1 MTVAMP
7 AATTAETADRPLT
20 VQDLTVRFGEHVALE
35 RLSLELSRG
44 EFIVLV
50 GPSGCGKS
58 TLLNAISGL
67 LGEAAD
73 VAGEIVLAEGVRLAY
88 AFQTD
93 ALLPWASA
101 RRNVEVGAEL
111 AGVPRAKRRET
122 ASGLLELLGL
132 KRFEERYPHELSG
145 GMRQR
150 VALARVLAY
159 DPDLILMDEPFGA
172 LDAFTR
178 MRLQNQLLDVWR
190 ETRKTMLLVTHDL
203 AEALILG
210 TRVVMLSPSPGRIE
224 AIVDNGDLPKDRRA
238 EELRSSDDF
247 LERYKALWERMMAV
261 GSGGDDEAGP
271 R

>member
-1 MTVAMP
+1 MTATMP
-7 AATTAETADRPLT
+7 APAPTQMADQPLA
-20 VQDLTVRFGEHVALE
+20 VHDLSVRFGDHLAVRE
-35 RLSLELSRG
+35 LSLELRRG

-67 LGEAAD
+67 LGEGAA
-73 VAGEIVLAEGVRLAY
+73 VTGKITLAEGIRLAY

-111 AGVPRAKRRET
+111 AGVPKANRRAT
-122 ASGLLELLGL
+122 ASRLLELLGL
-132 KRFEERYPHELSG
+132 KQFEERYPHELSG

-203 AEALILG
+203 AEALILA
-210 TRVVMLSPSPGRIE
+210 TRVVVLSPSPGRIE
-224 AIVDNGDLPKDRRA
+224 EIVDNSDLPKDRRA
-238 EELRSSDDF
+238 EEMRSSDEF

-261 GSGGDDEAGP
+261 GAGDDGSEAT

>member
-1 MTVAMP
+1 MTVAMA
-7 AATTAETADRPLT
+7 AATPAEIADRPLA
-20 VQDLTVRFGEHVALE
+20 VQDLTVRFGDHVALE

-67 LGEAAD
+67 LGEGAD
-73 VAGEIVLAEGVRLAY
+73 VTGDIALAEGVRLAY

-111 AGVPRAKRRET
+111 AGVPKAKRRET
-122 ASGLLELLGL
+122 ASRLLELLGL
-132 KRFEERYPHELSG
+132 KQFEERYPHELSG

-210 TRVVMLSPSPGRIE
+210 TRVVVLSPSPGRIE
-224 AIVDNGDLPKDRRA
+224 EIVDNGDLPKDRRA
-238 EELRSSDDF
+238 EELRSSDEF

-261 GSGGDDEAGP
+261 GAGDDSEEGP